1 MVRRG
6 FMRPGAS
13 AALFLLLSSSLWSPP
28 AHADDRPIDLVPMV
42 GFRNGA
48 NLDASQPGYPPATA
62 DASASFGLGADFYV
76 HPDAWFETFL
86 ERQTLRFQADP
97 NTFGIGRFDVSVDYL
112 QFGGGYEPH
121 PGRTRPFVSAT
132 VGLTRIGTGSGSV
145 SDGIGFS
152 GSIGGGMKV
161 QIGRRAAL
169 KLELLGYATFS
180 SSTVAVTCGPGCFVN
195 FSGTGW
201 YQLAAR
207 AGLAVRL

>member
-1 MVRRG
+1 
-6 FMRPGAS
+6 
-13 AALFLLLSSSLWSPP
+13 
-28 AHADDRPIDLVPMV
+28 MV

-121 PGRTRPFVSAT
+121 PGRTRPFVSA
-132 VGLTRIGTGSGSV
+132 
-145 SDGIGFS
+145 
-152 GSIGGGMKV
+152 SIGGGMKV